1 MLKSGG
7 VGFMSQTWISG
18 PKLPMLEL
26 PPGIGQ
32 LPVAGYIRKFSDCE
46 SVELNVTVVEPDV
59 PEDVETV

>member
-1 MLKSGG
+1 
-7 VGFMSQTWISG
+7 
-18 PKLPMLEL
+18 MLEP